1 MISSPKKEPIDDVYK
16 SGKFNHLQE
25 FTKINRKKRQS
36 IIKPQPQNNNDKHNS
51 INNNNFNSSKS
62 NELSKQRRLSFYNM
76 FPINVNEKKEE
87 EEEKINP
94 IVQKIINFENSFV
107 GYIIIIILGIVGLLA
122 YDFKNS
128 IPNRNEQVYLIIL
141 GILTLCH
148 IFDFVFRNI
157 FSEKSVGTFYFK
169 LQTFSVI
176 TFIFDFGMPIFLL
189 FRFIFLKTIN
199 KDNKY
204 LYSTNQEII
213 MYILGFFW
221 NNHPKAL
228 MHTGWILPILCSLPR
243 FLP

>member
-1 MISSPKKEPIDDVYK
+1 MISSPRKEPIDDVYK
-16 SGKFNHLQE
+16 SGKPKHPQE

-128 IPNRNEQVYLIIL
+128 IPNRNEL
-141 GILTLCH
+141 
-148 IFDFVFRNI
+148 
-157 FSEKSVGTFYFK
+157 
-169 LQTFSVI
+169 
-176 TFIFDFGMPIFLL
+176 
-189 FRFIFLKTIN
+189 
-199 KDNKY
+199 
-204 LYSTNQEII
+204 
-213 MYILGFFW
+213 
-221 NNHPKAL
+221 PKK
-228 MHTGWILPILCSLPR
+228 
-243 FLP
+243 